1 MPGNIDI
8 TNILIGMSLFII
20 SGSIHEFAHALSAYI
35 LGDNTAKDDG
45 RLTINPIAHIDIFGT
60 ILFPLISAF
69 TGLRLIGW
77 MRPVPV
83 NPDNFWKSSKGDAI
97 VSFAGPFSNFMQAS
111 FGLIIFKILLL
122 FNFSILFG
130 NNSIVQ
136 IIYIIIFRYIQIN
149 IILMVFNLLPI
160 PPLDGGGILRYFI
173 PIQYRDKFDNIYRF
187 GTFILYVFLLTGLLE
202 IIFKPFDYLLEY
214 IFNNIN
220 NINIG
225 LIILP
230 LSAGALVIYL
240 FLKED
245 IDKFFNRKEY
255 AANYKKGEKDHEKKI
270 IDTKKQNLIITHRLQ
285 DILKK
290 IKGNIDL
297 NENDKDFIKKISDL
311 SIDTAKLCKENDFGI
326 NDPHCNE
333 CEYYI
338 NCLLRKIK
346 KSEEFNMIN

>member
-214 IFNNIN
+214 I
-220 NINIG
+220 
-225 LIILP
+225 
-230 LSAGALVIYL
+230 
-240 FLKED
+240 
-245 IDKFFNRKEY
+245 
-255 AANYKKGEKDHEKKI
+255 
-270 IDTKKQNLIITHRLQ
+270 
-285 DILKK
+285 
-290 IKGNIDL
+290 
-297 NENDKDFIKKISDL
+297 
-311 SIDTAKLCKENDFGI
+311 
-326 NDPHCNE
+326 
-333 CEYYI
+333 
-338 NCLLRKIK
+338 
-346 KSEEFNMIN
+346 